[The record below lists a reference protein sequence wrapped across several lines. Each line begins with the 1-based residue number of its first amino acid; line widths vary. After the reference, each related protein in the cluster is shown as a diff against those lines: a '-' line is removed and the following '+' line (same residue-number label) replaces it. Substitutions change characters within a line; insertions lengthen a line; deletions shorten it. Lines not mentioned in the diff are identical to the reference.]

1 MSGCWS
7 DPEAFL
13 TTCKGR
19 FGPTSEE
26 VERLLGRGVMMTADE
41 IKKVGSATEAGSTK
55 AGVIGQRRYELSF
68 QIARDIAVQSGRET
82 AFQLIGTKGAE
93 AVTRASVRGA
103 EADGRDSQPVINAW
117 DSYSATKG
125 GNPADRE
132 SASYALDA
140 ALAGLIGDTVNRWV
154 LAAGVG
160 IQRAAL
166 AVLIWDVAER
176 ERKFKPKYRDWLV
189 HQCRALELG
198 PEYLPWLR

>member
-1 MSGCWS
+1 
-7 DPEAFL
+7 
-13 TTCKGR
+13 
-19 FGPTSEE
+19 
-26 VERLLGRGVMMTADE
+26 MMTADE
-41 IKKVGSATEAGSTK
+41 IKKVGRATEAGATK
-55 AGVIGQRRYELSF
+55 AGLIGQRRYALSF
-68 QIARDIAVQSGRET
+68 QIAGDIAVQSGRET
-82 AFQLIGTKGAE
+82 ALQLIGTKGAE
-93 AVTRASVRGA
+93 AVTRASVRPA
-103 EADGRDSQPVINAW
+103 EADGRDVRPVIDAW

-132 SASYALDA
+132 STSYTLDA
-140 ALAGLIGDTVNRWV
+140 ALAGLIGDTINRWV

-189 HQCRALELG
+189 LQCRALKLG